1 MTYDDLMNGPPSV
14 ATGETCP
21 AREECSIDADGTL
34 GDLIAREYPRL
45 RRLAWRFGLPE
56 DELDDAVQDV
66 MAKAWA
72 ARSRFRG
79 DAAQTT
85 WLTRVAIN
93 HFTSRRRS
101 WLRRLQTFLRDP
113 LAMERAPTQGGN
125 HQVERNEAHE
135 RAVVCIRKLP
145 PKLRQAFVLRYL
157 EEMTC
162 AEVAETIQIPEAT
175 VRTRIFHAR
184 KKLREWMKDYEP

>member
-1 MTYDDLMNGPPSV
+1 MTYDDLMKGLPSV
-14 ATGETCP
+14 AKAEPRP
-21 AREECSIDADGTL
+21 APEELPIDSDRTL
-34 GDLIAREYPRL
+34 VDLIAREYPRL

-66 MAKAWA
+66 FAKAWA
-72 ARSRFRG
+72 ARNRFRG
-79 DAAQTT
+79 DAAQAT

-93 HFTSRRRS
+93 HFTSRRRV

-113 LAMERAPTQGGN
+113 IAMERAETRGG
-125 HQVERNEAHE
+125 QAVERNEAHE
-135 RAVVCIRKLP
+135 RAVACVRKLP

-162 AEVAETIQIPEAT
+162 VDVAETLRIPEAT

>member
-14 ATGETCP
+14 ATGETRP
-21 AREECSIDADGTL
+21 AREECSINADGTL
-34 GDLIAREYPRL
+34 EDLIAREYSRL

-66 MAKAWA
+66 LAKAWA
-72 ARSRFRG
+72 AQSGFRG

-85 WLTRVAIN
+85 WLTRVAMN
-93 HFTSRRRS
+93 HFTSRKRT

-113 LAMERAPTQGGN
+113 LAMERAPTPGGQ
-125 HQVERNEAHE
+125 HVERNEAHE
-135 RAVVCIRKLP
+135 RAVACIRKLP

-162 AEVAETIQIPEAT
+162 AEVAETMRIPEVT

-184 KKLREWMKDYEP
+184 RKLREWMKDYEP